1 VIQKPDLLIMDE
13 PTNHI
18 NFRHLPIIADAL
30 NAYKGAM
37 IIVSHDEE
45 FVRKLDGLQSIDLGR
60 LV

>member
-1 VIQKPDLLIMDE
+1 V
-13 PTNHI
+13 
-18 NFRHLPIIADAL
+18 IADAL